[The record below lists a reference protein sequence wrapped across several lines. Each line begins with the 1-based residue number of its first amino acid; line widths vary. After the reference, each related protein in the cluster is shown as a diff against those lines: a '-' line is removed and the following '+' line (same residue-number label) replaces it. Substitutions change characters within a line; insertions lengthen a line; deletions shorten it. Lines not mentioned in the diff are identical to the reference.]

1 MLSKKVTEQLR
12 QNLRANYFRD
22 QRGAT
27 AVLVAIS
34 LPILL
39 GAAAFGAEA
48 GFWTYRQ
55 RVLQQYADAAAFT
68 GAVELL
74 NSRNES
80 AVRASVGESLENNGL
95 RSDIGSFTAVSPPET
110 GPFAGTTSV
119 EVSVREEWPRF
130 FTAIFFEG
138 DVTIGASA
146 TAQLEASAE
155 ACMLALDPSASGA
168 ATITGTGDVTLNGC
182 SLFSNSSASDALSV
196 RGAGRLYADCAGAA
210 GGVQTTSSGITLSDC
225 PEPKENMPVV
235 ADPYADVPE
244 PDVSGPC
251 KKPNSFGGSP
261 SSVYNI
267 TGGRYCGLTIQRT
280 VNLAPGMYIVDGG
293 ELRINSTA
301 KISGSGVTFFLT
313 NGARLVV
320 NGTASVNLSAPTS
333 GTYSGL
339 VFFGDRSGSPE
350 SHVLNGSAGSTFTGA
365 VYFPNDDLGIR
376 GSNSAA
382 AGCTQFI
389 ARTLDFRGTSGA
401 SIDCDGVGV
410 SPIQTVGGVR
420 LVG

>member
-1 MLSKKVTEQLR
+1 MS
-12 QNLRANYFRD
+12 
-22 QRGAT
+22 
-27 AVLVAIS
+27 
-34 LPILL
+34 
-39 GAAAFGAEA
+39 AAAFGTEA
-48 GFWTYRQ
+48 GFWTYRH
-55 RVLQQYADAAAFT
+55 RLLQQYADAAAFA

-74 NSRNES
+74 NSGNQS
-80 AVRASVGESLENNGL
+80 AISASVGESLENNGL
-95 RSDIGSFTAVSPPET
+95 RSDIGSFSALSPPAT

-119 EVSVREEWPRF
+119 EVSVREDWPRF
-130 FTAIFFEG
+130 FTAIFFG
-138 DVTIGASA
+138 DTVTLGASA

-182 SLFSNSSASDALSV
+182 SLVSNSSASDALLVS
-196 RGAGRLYADCAGAA
+196 GAGRLYADCAGAA
-210 GGVQTTSSGITLSDC
+210 GGVQTTSSGITLSEC
-225 PEPKENMPVV
+225 TAPEENMPVV
-235 ADPYADVPE
+235 EDPYADVPE

-251 KKPNSFGGSP
+251 TTPNSFGGPP

-280 VNLAPGMYIVDGG
+280 VNLDPGMYIIDGG
-293 ELRINSTA
+293 ELKITSTA
-301 KISGSGVTFFLT
+301 DINGSGVTFFLT

-320 NGTASVNLSAPTS
+320 NGTASMNLSAPTS

-350 SHVLNGSAGSTFTGA
+350 SHLMNGSAGSAFTGA
-365 VYFPNDDLGIR
+365 VYFPNDDLEIR
-376 GSNSAA
+376 GTNSAA

-410 SPIQTVGGVR
+410 SPIQTIGGVR